1 MTSLLAVKLAARV
14 GRLELEVEFEAGP
27 GTLVVIGPNAA
38 GKTSLLSLILGA
50 LPAARG
56 AVRAGE
62 VVLFDSEQSI
72 EVPVEA
78 RRLGYVPQDYAL
90 FPHLTVREN
99 VEFAL
104 RSGPLR
110 HDAVARRHQAGERLR
125 ALGLER
131 HAERHTPSLSGGEK
145 QRLAL
150 ARALAIEP
158 RALLLDEPLAALD
171 VTSRREV
178 RAFLRESLTKLG
190 LPALLVTHDPAD
202 ARELGER
209 ILVLEAGRIVQQG
222 TWDELARAPASA
234 FVERFVS

>member
-1 MTSLLAVKLAARV
+1 MSTQLAVRLAARV
-14 GRLELEVEFEAGP
+14 GPLELDVEFEAGP

-38 GKTSLLSLILGA
+38 GKTSLLSVILGA

-56 AVRAGE
+56 SVHAGE
-62 VVLFDSEQSI
+62 TALFDSELGI
-72 EVPVEA
+72 NVPVEA

-90 FPHLTVREN
+90 FTHLSVREN

-104 RSGPLR
+104 RSGR
-110 HDAVARRHQAGERLR
+110 MSVRARREQADERLR
-125 ALGLER
+125 ELGLEH
-131 HAERHTPSLSGGEK
+131 HAERRVSSLSGGEK
-145 QRLAL
+145 QRVAL
-150 ARALAIEP
+150 ARALSIGP

-171 VTSRREV
+171 LVSRREV
-178 RAFLRESLTKLG
+178 RAFLRQSLAKLG

-209 ILVLEAGRIVQQG
+209 MLVLEAGKIVQRG
-222 TWDELARAPASA
+222 TWGELQRAPATT

>member
-1 MTSLLAVKLAARV
+1 MSSSLAVELTAQV
-14 GRLELEVEFEAGP
+14 GRLELVVELETGP

-50 LPAARG
+50 LPAASG
-56 AVRAGE
+56 SVRVGPIC
-62 VVLFDSEQSI
+62 LFDSERGLD
-72 EVPVEA
+72 VPVEA
-78 RRLGYVPQDYAL
+78 RRLGYVPQHYAL

-110 HDAVARRHQAGERLR
+110 LAAKGRRDQANERLR
-125 ALGLER
+125 ALGLEH
-131 HAERHTPSLSGGEK
+131 HAERRVNGLSGGEK

-150 ARALAIEP
+150 ARALAIDP
-158 RALLLDEPLAALD
+158 CALLLDEPLAALD
-171 VTSRREV
+171 VTSRRDV
-178 RAFLRESLTKLG
+178 RAFLRQSLSELG

-209 ILVLEAGRIVQQG
+209 ILVLEAGKILQRG

>member
-1 MTSLLAVKLAARV
+1 MSTQLAVRLAARV
-14 GRLELEVEFEAGP
+14 GPLELDVEFEAGP
-27 GTLVVIGPNAA
+27 GTLVVVGPNAA

-56 AVRAGE
+56 SVHTGE
-62 VVLFDSEQSI
+62 TALFDSELGI
-72 EVPVEA
+72 NVPVEA

-90 FPHLTVREN
+90 FTHLSVREN

-104 RSGPLR
+104 RSERMPSR
-110 HDAVARRHQAGERLR
+110 ARREQADARLR
-125 ALGLER
+125 ELGLEQQ
-131 HAERHTPSLSGGEK
+131 AERRVSSLSGGEK
-145 QRLAL
+145 QRVAL
-150 ARALAIEP
+150 ARALAIGP

-171 VTSRREV
+171 LVSRREV
-178 RAFLRESLTKLG
+178 RAFLRQSLAKLG

-209 ILVLEAGRIVQQG
+209 MLVLEAGKIVQRG
-222 TWDELARAPASA
+222 TWDELQRAPATA